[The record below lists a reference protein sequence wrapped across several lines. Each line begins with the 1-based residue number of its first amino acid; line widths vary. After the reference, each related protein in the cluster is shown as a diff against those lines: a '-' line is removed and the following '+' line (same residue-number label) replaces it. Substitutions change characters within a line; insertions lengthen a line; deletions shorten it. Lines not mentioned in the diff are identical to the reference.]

1 MTDHTAGASESASGA
16 PCFAYMLLTHKD
28 PRHVEELASR
38 ILDLSPAGHVVIH
51 HDLAAGDL
59 PWQGRPPER
68 VHFVERGRVLWGDW
82 SIVAATLRM
91 IRFAYE
97 DLGADWFVM
106 LSGEHRPVVD
116 LERWERSV
124 MASGADAFAE
134 AEALEPTIHFGRSRG
149 EDANRFLARCL
160 HRWFTIKEP
169 RSTGGTKVFS
179 GFWKISRYV
188 LPFGALEYS
197 HRRQAWFVGM
207 PRRRGRPE
215 ATTFY
220 KGTQWIGFNSRSA
233 DAVLGTDPAV
243 TEWFKRSHIP
253 DETYLQTVLH
263 NAPGLTVSTDLVTFV
278 PESPL
283 RPSARWMVLS
293 LEDLQIV
300 WRSEAAFARKVDPD
314 ERPDVMK
321 AIDEK
326 VEAERRS
333 PGLSPS
339 KGPAA

>member
-1 MTDHTAGASESASGA
+1 MTDQTPGGIETVSEA
-16 PCFAYMLLTHKD
+16 PGFAYMLLTHKD
-28 PRHVEELASR
+28 PHHVEELASR

-51 HDLAAGDL
+51 HDLAADDL
-59 PWQGRPPER
+59 PWQGRPPDR
-68 VHFVERGRVLWGDW
+68 VHFVERGRVLWGDR

-91 IRFAYE
+91 IRFAYQ

-116 LERWERSV
+116 LRQWEHSI
-124 MASGADAFAE
+124 MASGADAFSE
-134 AEALEPTIHFGRSRG
+134 AEALSPTIHFGRSG

-160 HRWFTIKEP
+160 HRWVTVKEP
-169 RSTGGTKVFS
+169 HSAIGNKVFT
-179 GFWKISRYV
+179 GLWRMSRYV
-188 LPFGALEYS
+188 LPFCAMEYA
-197 HRRQAWFVGM
+197 HRRHAWFVGL

-220 KGTQWIGFNSRSA
+220 KGTQWIGFNRRSA
-233 DAVLGTDPAV
+233 EAVMGTDPAV

-263 NAPGLTVSTDLVTFV
+263 NAPGLNVSNDLVTFV

-293 LEDLQIV
+293 HEDLPIV

-314 ERPDVMK
+314 ERPDVIK

-326 VEAERRS
+326 VETERRS
-333 PGLSPS
+333 RGVSQT

>member
-1 MTDHTAGASESASGA
+1 MTDQTPGGIETVSEA
-16 PCFAYMLLTHKD
+16 PCFAYMLLTHRD
-28 PRHVEELASR
+28 PRHIEELARR

-51 HDLAAGDL
+51 HDIAAGDL
-59 PWQGRPPER
+59 PWQGRPPDR

-91 IRFAYE
+91 IRFAYQ

-116 LERWERSV
+116 LRQWERSI
-124 MASGADAFAE
+124 MASGTDAFAE
-134 AEALEPTIHFGRSRG
+134 AEALPPTIHFGRSG

-160 HRWFTIKEP
+160 HRWVTLKEP
-169 RSTGGTKVFS
+169 RSANGNKVF
-179 GFWKISRYV
+179 GGLWMMSRYI
-188 LPFGALEYS
+188 LPFCAIEYS
-197 HRRQAWFVGM
+197 HRRQAWFVGL

-220 KGTQWIGFNSRSA
+220 KGTQWIGFNRRSA

-243 TEWFKRSHIP
+243 IEWFKRSHIP

-263 NAPGLTVSTDLVTFV
+263 NAPGLNVSNDLVTFV
-278 PESPL
+278 PECPL
-283 RPSARWMVLS
+283 RPSPRWMVLS
-293 LEDLQIV
+293 HDDLPIV

-314 ERPDVMK
+314 ERPEVIK

-326 VEAERRS
+326 VETERRS
-333 PGLSPS
+333 RGVSQT